1 VTLAYR
7 RTAVYRRVLV
17 HLVGGHTLEGVLYRS
32 RGPLLVLR
40 DVTLIDAGRR
50 VPLDGE
56 VVVERDRVEFTQ
68 VLP

>member
-1 VTLAYR
+1 MLAYR
-7 RTAVYRRVLV
+7 RIAVYRRVLM

-32 RGPLLVLR
+32 HGPLLVLR

-56 VVVERDRVEFTQ
+56 VVVERDRVDFTQ